1 MTLKNDRHFF
11 FAHWKPLLRPRVFS
25 RSLGCGAR
33 RGLRAYARRKF
44 GPRSGSVARAL
55 GVRSRAIC
63 HVIARSLSAELE
75 PTRAMETAQFD
86 ILASCSAADV
96 L

>member
-1 MTLKNDRHFF
+1 MYT
-11 FAHWKPLLRPRVFS
+11 
-25 RSLGCGAR
+25 
-33 RGLRAYARRKF
+33 RRKF
-44 GPRSGSVARAL
+44 GARPGSVARAL
-55 GVRSRAIC
+55 GVQSRANWQ
-63 HVIARSLSAELE
+63 VITRSLSAELE